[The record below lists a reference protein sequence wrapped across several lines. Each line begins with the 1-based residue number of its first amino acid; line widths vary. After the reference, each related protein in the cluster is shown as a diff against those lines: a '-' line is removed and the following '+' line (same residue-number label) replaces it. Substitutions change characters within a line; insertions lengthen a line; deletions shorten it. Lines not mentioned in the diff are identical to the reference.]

1 MNFLLFKSRALDGE
15 FGKILTDLFVR
26 DSIFLS
32 LVCILLFGGLCQ
44 RFRYDVG
51 G

>member
-26 DSIFLS
+26 DSIFVISLYTNIRWTLS
-32 LVCILLFGGLCQ
+32 AFPI
-44 RFRYDVG
+44 
-51 G
+51 